1 MPNSADAITQPLSSK
16 FQVPSSKCGTGSL
29 ELGTWN
35 LELLLRRVAR
45 RGRLRR
51 RQIPPAR
58 PGLRLLDD
66 PQEQLLQRRR
76 RGADHLQPAPVLEN
90 PPLQLRLQPR
100 RLTPLAGTH
109 FEPDGVFQQRR
120 DLAERL
126 EVAVVED

>member
-66 PQEQLLQRRR
+66 PPAQLLHRRR
-76 RGADHLQPAPVLEN
+76 RVADHLQLAAVLAEHR
-90 PPLQLRLQPR
+90 LQLRLQLR
-100 RLTPLAGTH
+100 RLTHLAGTH
-109 FEPDGVFQQRR
+109 
-120 DLAERL
+120 
-126 EVAVVED
+126 